1 MKEHLISEIRTLTK
15 RIGQAARGGVTE
27 LAERLRLTR
36 TELAVRLAREFDT
49 WLLVNA
55 QGRSEFVDRG
65 TFTRRAES
73 WKERKLLEALSAPPA
88 PAAEPAPSGEAPVPA
103 APGADPVRELFGEPI
118 SIYTRAQALE
128 DGVLVDVT
136 PWASGCFKH
145 PVALTAAL
153 WAIVSEVPPGLGGD
167 STLDV
172 RVREVLRAAVQV
184 AQGSSRPT
192 SQFTFPILMG
202 TAEGLRT
209 LELLAH
215 SGPGD
220 QGEPVITIGFPIDF

>member
-27 LAERLRLTR
+27 LAERLRIAR
-36 TELAVRLAREFDT
+36 TELATRLARDFDT

-55 QGRSEFVDRG
+55 QGRSEFVDRE

-73 WKERKLLEALSAPPA
+73 WKERKRLEARPA
-88 PAAEPAPSGEAPVPA
+88 SAAEPAQSGEAPAPA
-103 APGADPVRELFGEPI
+103 APGADPVREFFGEPI

-136 PWASGCFKH
+136 SWASGSFRH

-153 WAIVSEVPPGLGGD
+153 WAIVSDLPAGQDQAVLGD
-167 STLDV
+167 
-172 RVREVLRAAVQV
+172 RVKELLRASVQV
-184 AQGSSRPT
+184 AQECSRPT
-192 SQFTFPILMG
+192 SQFTFPFLIG
-202 TAEGLRT
+202 TGGGLRT

-220 QGEPVITIGFPIDF
+220 QGEPVITIGFPSDF